1 MTELS
6 DDIQKTVTA
15 SELEDLESALATYKE
30 SLLVVQEKGLSAS
43 KKDVLDVLLA
53 RDKVAEELNTKE
65 LADPK
70 KISERLFEIDA
81 EVTDLDEQLKESG
94 DTIAIIA
101 NLDKWSERFQS
112 AENAWW
118 WKFEE
123 PEKVDPWDRLDWLWD
138 ALTLAF
144 LALTASFMVSIFQ
157 ALSVGDLTIMAT
169 FSTIAQLGGLAV
181 VSQGALTQNGQQKA
195 KQFLYQFNVPPK
207 FQSEAML
214 VLSILLFV
222 AVYTSH
228 KTLDQYYLQQG
239 ANQYAQGSLGDAEVT
254 FRRGLEIDP
263 DNSEFNT
270 QLGKIYESLGDLNSA
285 IAQYNIGAQ
294 GGEVVS
300 INNLGRVY
308 INSPNPITG
317 IPNYGLAE
325 SFLLLGLQRAEMTA
339 TDNKDLL
346 YQLNRNVGWSLLMQ
360 EKYEVAETF
369 LLKAVKLDREIEGNQ
384 TGGGMAYCFL
394 AQVYTAQK
402 NDEDADLFWRECIE
416 HARPETIHEY
426 KWMLDVRQDE
436 FAYCIDTSRVVAG
449 IEYERPT
456 KTVEDCKKRLVPTDL
471 KEMKKEAEKAAEHN
485 AKEAEE
491 AAKAEAERAKAEAEA
506 AKAEAEAVKAEAE
519 AKAAEAEAVAAE
531 AEAKKAKAHAKEVKA
546 EAKEETAEAKA
557 EEAEAVESKEESKD
571 K

>member
-1 MTELS
+1 MTESS
-6 DDIQKTVTA
+6 DGKMATVSELVDLENALVVYQKT
-15 SELEDLESALATYKE
+15 LKII
-30 SLLVVQEKGLSAS
+30 QEKSLSAS
-43 KKDVLDVLLA
+43 KKEVLDLLLA

-70 KISERLFEIDA
+70 KISERLFEIDS
-81 EVTDLDEQLKESG
+81 EVTDLDEQLKEMG

-101 NLDKWSERFQS
+101 NLDKWSERFQC
-112 AENAWW
+112 ADNAWW
-118 WKFEE
+118 WQFEE
-123 PEKVDPWDRLDWLWD
+123 PEKIDPWDRLDWLWD

-181 VSQGALTQNGQQKA
+181 VSQGALTENGQQKA

-214 VLSILLFV
+214 ILSILLFV
-222 AVYTSH
+222 AVYMSH
-228 KTLDQYYLQQG
+228 KTLDQYYLQEG
-239 ANQYAQGSLGDAEVT
+239 TTQYAQGSLGDAEVT
-254 FRRGLEIDP
+254 LRRGLEIDP

-270 QLGKIYESLGDLNSA
+270 QLGKIYESLGDLNNA

-294 GGEVVS
+294 SGNVTS

-308 INSPNPITG
+308 INNQNPLTGQPNPA
-317 IPNYGLAE
+317 LAE
-325 SFLLLGLQRAEMTA
+325 SFLLLGLQRAEMTKA
-339 TDNKDLL
+339 EDKDLL
-346 YQLNRNVGWSLLMQ
+346 YQLNRNVGWSALEQ
-360 EKYEVAETF
+360 EKYEAAEKF
-369 LLKAVKLDREIEGNQ
+369 LLRAVKLDREIEGNQ

-402 NDEDADLFWRECIE
+402 KHENADPFWRECIE

-426 KWMLDVRQDE
+426 KWMLDVKQDE

-449 IEYERPT
+449 IEYERPA

-471 KEMKKEAEKAAEHN
+471 DEMKKEAETIAEESAKIAAE
-485 AKEAEE
+485 EV
-491 AAKAEAERAKAEAEA
+491 AKAEAEKAKAEAEA
-506 AKAEAEAVKAEAE
+506 AKAEAEATKA
-519 AKAAEAEAVAAE
+519 KAEAVAAE
-531 AEAKKAKAHAKEVKA
+531 AEATKAKAKAKEAKA

-557 EEAEAVESKEESKD
+557 EEAEAIESKEKSKD